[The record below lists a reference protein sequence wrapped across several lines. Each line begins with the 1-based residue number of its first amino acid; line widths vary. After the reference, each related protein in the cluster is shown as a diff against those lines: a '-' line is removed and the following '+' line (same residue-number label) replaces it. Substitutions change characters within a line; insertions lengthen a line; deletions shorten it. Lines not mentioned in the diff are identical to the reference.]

1 MSTYPI
7 GMGVGATGSSAWPF
21 SATRLCAASPH
32 GRPCGTAAVVMLPE
46 IASCRAHLPAEWVPV
61 LERRR
66 RLWREWAPLVWADVL
81 AETPVPLTLWAAS

>member
-1 MSTYPI
+1 
-7 GMGVGATGSSAWPF
+7 
-21 SATRLCAASPH
+21 
-32 GRPCGTAAVVMLPE
+32 MLPE